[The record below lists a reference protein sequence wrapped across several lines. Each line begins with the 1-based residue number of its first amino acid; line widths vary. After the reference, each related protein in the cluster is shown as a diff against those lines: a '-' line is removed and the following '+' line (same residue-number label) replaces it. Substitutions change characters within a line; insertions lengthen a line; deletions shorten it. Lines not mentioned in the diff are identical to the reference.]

1 MKRSLLAITL
11 AAFLVACGSTSPQ
24 DDKTKGWS
32 ASKFYTEARAELAD
46 GNYDRAAK
54 LLEQL
59 ESRYPFGRYAQQA
72 QLELIYVYYKK
83 GEIEQTLAAADR
95 FVRLHPNHPNVDYAY
110 YLKGL
115 ANFIEDRSLLRLV
128 SNQDPTERDPKAA
141 RESFEA
147 FKLLVAR
154 FPESKYAEDAAAR
167 MTYLVNALA
176 SGEVHVARYY
186 FKRGAFL
193 AVVNRAQYSMQ
204 NYPQAPAN
212 EEALALMVRAYNEM
226 GMADLRDDTLRVL
239 EKNFPQSKYLKG
251 REDDPAWWMFWK
263 LI

>member
-1 MKRSLLAITL
+1 MKRSLLAIAL
-11 AAFLVACGSTSPQ
+11 AAPLAACGSAHK

-46 GNYDRAAK
+46 GNYDKAAQLFEK
-54 LLEQL
+54 L

-72 QLELIYVYYKK
+72 QLEIIYIYYKK

-95 FVRLHPNHPNVDYAY
+95 FGRLHPNHPNVDYAY

-115 ANFIEDRSLLRLV
+115 ANFIDDRSLFRLV
-128 SNQDPTERDPKAA
+128 SSQDPTERDPKAA
-141 RESFEA
+141 RQSFEA

-154 FPESKYAEDAAAR
+154 YPESKYAADAAAR
-167 MTYLVNALA
+167 MTYLINALA

-186 FKRGAFL
+186 FKRGAYV
-193 AVVNRAQYSMQ
+193 AVVNRAQYALQ

-212 EEALALMVRAYNEM
+212 EEALALLVRAYNEM
-226 GMADLRDDTLRVL
+226 GLPDLRDDALRVL
-239 EKNFPQSKYLKG
+239 EKNFPGSAYLKG
-251 REDDPAWWMFWK
+251 REKDPAWWMFWK

>member
-1 MKRSLLAITL
+1 ML
-11 AAFLVACGSTSPQ
+11 AACGGKDTS

-32 ASKFYTEARAELAD
+32 ASKFYSEARAELAD
-46 GNYDRAAK
+46 GNYDKAAMLFEK
-54 LLEQL
+54 L

-72 QLELIYVYYKK
+72 QLEIIYVYYKK

-115 ANFIEDRSLLRLV
+115 ANFIDDRSLFRLV
-128 SNQDPTERDPKAA
+128 SSQDPTERDPKAA

-147 FKLLVAR
+147 FKLLIAR
-154 FPESKYAEDAAAR
+154 YPESKYAEDGAAR
-167 MTYLVNALA
+167 MTYLLNALA

-186 FKRGAFL
+186 FKRGAFV
-193 AVVNRAQYSMQ
+193 AVVNRAQYSLQ

-212 EEALALMVRAYNEM
+212 QEALALMVRAYNEM
-226 GMADLRDDTLRVL
+226 GMAELRDDALRVL
-239 EKNFPQSKYLKG
+239 EKNFPDSKYLQGK
-251 REDDPAWWMFWK
+251 EDNPAWWMFWK

>member
-11 AAFLVACGSTSPQ
+11 VALLTACGSTPTQ
-24 DDKTKGWS
+24 DKTKGWS
-32 ASKFYTEARAELAD
+32 ASKFYSEARAELAE
-46 GNYDRAAK
+46 GNYDKVAK

-72 QLELIYVYYKK
+72 QLELVYVYYKK

-95 FVRLHPNHPNVDYAY
+95 FIRLHPNHPNVDYAY

-115 ANFIEDRSLLRLV
+115 ANFIDDRSLFRLV
-128 SNQDPTERDPKAA
+128 SSQDPTERDPKAA

-154 FPESKYAEDAAAR
+154 YPESKYAEDAAAR
-167 MTYLVNALA
+167 MTYLLNSLA

-186 FKRGAFL
+186 FKRGAFV
-193 AVVNRAQYSMQ
+193 AVVNRAQYALQS
-204 NYPQAPAN
+204 YPQAPAN

-226 GMADLRDDTLRVL
+226 GMADLRDDALRVL
-239 EKNFPQSKYLKG
+239 EKNFPSSKYLRG
-251 REDDPAWWMFWK
+251 REEDPAWWMFWK

>member
-11 AAFLVACGSTSPQ
+11 AALLVACGNTPRQ

-32 ASKFYTEARAELAD
+32 ASKFYSEARAELAE
-46 GNYDRAAK
+46 GNYDRAER

-72 QLELIYVYYKK
+72 QLEIIYVHYKK
-83 GEIEQTLAAADR
+83 REIEQTLAAADR

-115 ANFIEDRSLLRLV
+115 ANFIDDRSLFRLV
-128 SNQDPTERDPKAA
+128 STQDPTERDPKAA

-154 FPESKYAEDAAAR
+154 YPASKYAEDAAAR
-167 MTYLVNALA
+167 MTYLINALA

-186 FKRGAFL
+186 YKRGAFL

-212 EEALALMVRAYNEM
+212 EEALALMVRSYNEL
-226 GMADLRDDTLRVL
+226 GMVDLRDDALRVL
-239 EKNFPQSKYLKG
+239 EKNFPQSKYLQG
-251 REDDPAWWMFWK
+251 READPAWWMFWK

>member
-1 MKRSLLAITL
+1 MKRSLLAIAL
-11 AAFLVACGSTSPQ
+11 AALLAACGSTET

-46 GNYDRAAK
+46 GNYDKAAQLFEK
-54 LLEQL
+54 L

-72 QLELIYVYYKK
+72 QLEIIYVYYKK
-83 GEIEQTLAAADR
+83 GEIAQTLAAADR

-115 ANFIEDRSLLRLV
+115 ANFIDDRSLFRLV
-128 SNQDPTERDPKAA
+128 SSQDPTERDPKAA

-154 FPESKYAEDAAAR
+154 YPESKYAADAAAR
-167 MTYLVNALA
+167 MTYLINALA

-186 FKRGAFL
+186 FKRGAYV
-193 AVVNRAQYSMQ
+193 AVVNRAQYALQ

-226 GMADLRDDTLRVL
+226 GLPDLRDDALRVL
-239 EKNFPQSKYLKG
+239 EKNFPGSAYLKG
-251 REDDPAWWMFWK
+251 RENDPAWWMFWK

>member
-11 AAFLVACGSTSPQ
+11 ATALAACGSAPSE
-24 DDKTKGWS
+24 DKTKGWS
-32 ASKFYTEARAELAD
+32 ASKFYTQARAELAE
-46 GNYDRAAK
+46 GNFDKAAK
-54 LLEQL
+54 LFEQL

-72 QLELIYVYYKK
+72 QLEIVYVYYKK
-83 GEIEQTLAAADR
+83 GEIEQTLASADR

-115 ANFIEDRSLLRLV
+115 ANFIDDRSLFRLV
-128 SNQDPTERDPKAA
+128 SSQDPSERDPKAA

-154 FPESKYAEDAAAR
+154 YPESKYAEDAAAR
-167 MTYLVNALA
+167 MTFLLNALA

-186 FKRGAFL
+186 FKRGAFV
-193 AVVNRAQYSMQ
+193 AVVNRAQYSLQ
-204 NYPQAPAN
+204 SYPQAPAN

-226 GMADLRDDTLRVL
+226 GMADLRDDALRVL
-239 EKNFPQSKYLKG
+239 EKNFPSSRYLKG
-251 REDDPAWWMFWK
+251 READPAWWMFWK

>member
-1 MKRSLLAITL
+1 MAALLA
-11 AAFLVACGSTSPQ
+11 ACGGKDTS

-32 ASKFYTEARAELAD
+32 ASKFYSEARAELAD
-46 GNYDRAAK
+46 GNYDKAAMLFEK
-54 LLEQL
+54 L

-72 QLELIYVYYKK
+72 QLEVIYVYYKK
-83 GEIEQTLAAADR
+83 GEIEQTLASADR

-115 ANFIEDRSLLRLV
+115 ANFIDDRSLFRLV
-128 SNQDPTERDPKAA
+128 SSQDPTERDPKAA

-147 FKLLVAR
+147 FKLLIAR
-154 FPESKYAEDAAAR
+154 YPESKYAEDAAAR
-167 MTYLVNALA
+167 MTYLLNALA

-186 FKRGAFL
+186 FKRGAYV
-193 AVVNRAQYSMQ
+193 AVVNRVQYSLQ

-212 EEALALMVRAYNEM
+212 QEALALMVRAYNEM
-226 GMADLRDDTLRVL
+226 GMTDLRDDALRVL
-239 EKNFPQSKYLKG
+239 EKNFPGSAYLKG
-251 REDDPAWWMFWK
+251 RENDPAWWMFWK

>member
-11 AAFLVACGSTSPQ
+11 AALLVACGNTPRQ

-32 ASKFYTEARAELAD
+32 ASKFYSEARAELAD
-46 GNYDRAAK
+46 GNYDRAAR

-72 QLELIYVYYKK
+72 QLEIIYVYYKK

-115 ANFIEDRSLLRLV
+115 ANFIDDRSLFRLV
-128 SNQDPTERDPKAA
+128 STQDPTERDPKAA

-154 FPESKYAEDAAAR
+154 YPASKYAEDAAAR
-167 MTYLVNALA
+167 MTYLINALA

-186 FKRGAFL
+186 YKRGAFL

-212 EEALALMVRAYNEM
+212 EEALALMVRSYNEM
-226 GMADLRDDTLRVL
+226 GMVDLRDDALRVL
-239 EKNFPQSKYLKG
+239 EKNFPQSKYLQG
-251 REDDPAWWMFWK
+251 READPAWWMFWK

>member
-1 MKRSLLAITL
+1 MKRSLLAIAL
-11 AAFLVACGSTSPQ
+11 AALLAACGSTET

-46 GNYDRAAK
+46 GNYDKAASLFEK
-54 LLEQL
+54 L

-72 QLELIYVYYKK
+72 QLEIIYVYYKK
-83 GEIEQTLAAADR
+83 GEIAQTLAAADR

-115 ANFIEDRSLLRLV
+115 ANFIDDRSLFRLV
-128 SNQDPTERDPKAA
+128 SSQDPTERDPKAA

-154 FPESKYAEDAAAR
+154 YPESKYAADAAAR
-167 MTYLVNALA
+167 MTYLINALA

-186 FKRGAFL
+186 FKRGAYV
-193 AVVNRAQYSMQ
+193 AVVNRAQYALQ

-226 GMADLRDDTLRVL
+226 GLPDLRDDALRVL
-239 EKNFPQSKYLKG
+239 EKNFPGSAYLKG
-251 REDDPAWWMFWK
+251 RENDPAWWMFWK